1 MTGSVVSFLT
11 ADHSTCNGIIPH
23 PTLPIF
29 ITYGIDSTAKLW
41 RATGPVDPQVD
52 DSPEG
57 RRRCYRDVEYE
68 MSPVTRK
75 WGEVQQVLRI
85 LDSEDFKHTDI
96 MPDQIPNTR
105 DIARSGRFGHSLMM
119 GSAVSQIG
127 NDLQNLPDNL
137 RQNLYACLRS
147 YVDGDDA
154 PIESDIEDLK
164 HRISLIRLRHQADR
178 LGLVWDPTVPWAF
191 ESRKHT
197 LGEEAKTESGA
208 SNDAQVHPADLV
220 PDNPSDWLPYDPD
233 MCKSPWNFKDYFNTE
248 DYQDFYSEN
257 YLNSDSMGSANGA
270 RDTPR
275 IADEDAI
282 DDDAEEKEPLNSKSN
297 IMSNDKKEDGSGEEG
312 RISNEMVSSSEE
324 EDSKM
329 KYICSVYNLLYETIL
344 LLKDGGNAALRAGD
358 FQVAARRYDKAIQY
372 GAVASMSFPVRDLDF
387 AKGRREALKETGG
400 YHLEWGLLLKTIVV
414 TRLNMALLM
423 LKPQF
428 SHPEQAVEQAR
439 LALQELKPFSAA
451 KGKIMKGSKLDS
463 VHRANEPTETFEEAM
478 NLQTKAYF
486 RLGSAYYEKG
496 EYSEAVQS
504 FEKSIKCSKEANSA
518 PDNLVL
524 RRLSEAKRENKRKN
538 KRQRKKFKFAFG
550 VQESH
555 RKKSDAS
562 DDA

>member
-1 MTGSVVSFLT
+1 V
-11 ADHSTCNGIIPH
+11 IPH
-23 PTLPIF
+23 PSLPIF

-41 RATGPVDPQVD
+41 RATDPVDPEAD

-85 LDSEDFKHTDI
+85 LDGEEIKHTDI

-119 GSAVSQIG
+119 ASGSPQIK
-127 NDLQNLPDNL
+127 NDLQKLPENL

-154 PIESDIEDLK
+154 PVESDIEDLK

-178 LGLVWDPTVPWAF
+178 LGLVWDPSVPWAF
-191 ESRKHT
+191 ETRKHT
-197 LGEEAKTESGA
+197 KVGGEAKLESGA

-220 PDNPSDWLPYDPD
+220 PDNPSDWIPYDPD
-233 MCKSPWNFKDYFNTE
+233 MCKSPWDFKNYFNTE
-248 DYQDFYSEN
+248 DYEDFYSEN
-257 YLNSDSMGSANGA
+257 YLNSDYSENYLNSESVGSANDT
-270 RDTPR
+270 RYTPR
-275 IADEDAI
+275 IADEDANDAEGKKPVKLESNI
-282 DDDAEEKEPLNSKSN
+282 MPNDEKEDAEETEAEPEQELSSSKTA
-297 IMSNDKKEDGSGEEG
+297 
-312 RISNEMVSSSEE
+312 SSEE
-324 EDSKM
+324 EEDSNM

-344 LLKDGGNAALRAGD
+344 LLKDGGNVALRAGD

-372 GAVASMSFPVRDLDF
+372 GAVASMSFPACDLDF
-387 AKGRREALKETGG
+387 AKGRREMLKANGG
-400 YHLEWGLLLKTIVV
+400 YHLEWGLLLKTIIV

-428 SHPEQAVEQAR
+428 SHPEQALEQAR
-439 LALQELKPFSAA
+439 LALLELKPFCAA

-463 VHRANEPTETFEEAM
+463 VHRADEPKETFEEAM

-496 EYSEAVQS
+496 EYPEAVQN
-504 FEKSIKCSKEANSA
+504 FEQSVNSAKEANSA
-518 PDNLVL
+518 PDKLVL
-524 RRLSEAKRENKRKN
+524 RRLSEAKREKKRKS
-538 KRQRKKFKFAFG
+538 KRQRKKFKFALG

-562 DDA
+562 EEA

>member
-1 MTGSVVSFLT
+1 ME
-11 ADHSTCNGIIPH
+11 
-23 PTLPIF
+23 
-29 ITYGIDSTAKLW
+29 
-41 RATGPVDPQVD
+41 PQAD

-57 RRRCYRDVEYE
+57 RRRCSRDVEYE

-85 LDSEDFKHTDI
+85 LDAEEDFKHTDI
-96 MPDQIPNTR
+96 MPDQIPSTR
-105 DIARSGRFGHSLMM
+105 DMGRSGRFGHSLMM
-119 GSAVSQIG
+119 GSGVSQLG

-147 YVDGDDA
+147 YVDGDEA
-154 PIESDIEDLK
+154 PVESDIEDLK

-178 LGLVWDPTVPWAF
+178 LGLIWDPSVPWAF
-191 ESRKHT
+191 ETRKHT
-197 LGEEAKTESGA
+197 KVGEEVEVESGA

-220 PDNPSDWLPYDPD
+220 PDNPSDWIPYDPD
-233 MCKSPWNFKDYFNTE
+233 MCKAPWDFKNYFNTE
-248 DYQDFYSEN
+248 DYKDFYRGN
-257 YLNSDSMGSANGA
+257 YLNYESVGSSD
-270 RDTPR
+270 DTRYAPR
-275 IADEDAI
+275 IADEDASNG
-282 DDDAEEKEPLNSKSN
+282 DVEEKEKVNSESN
-297 IMSNDKKEDGSGEEG
+297 IMSNNETEDESGEEG
-312 RISNEMVSSSEE
+312 RISSKMVASSEEE

-329 KYICSVYNLLYETIL
+329 TYICSVYNILYETIL

-372 GAVASMSFPVRDLDF
+372 GAVASMSFPVCNLDF
-387 AKGRREALKETGG
+387 AKGRRETLKENGG
-400 YHLEWGLLLKTIVV
+400 FHLEWGLLVKTIVV

-463 VHRANEPTETFEEAM
+463 VHRADEPMETFEEAM
-478 NLQTKAYF
+478 HLQTKAYF

-504 FEKSIKCSKEANSA
+504 FEQSVKSSTEANSA

-555 RKKSDAS
+555 RKQSDAS
-562 DDA
+562 EDA